1 MEPLTTGFVHP
12 PPSTHT
18 HTQHPGSSQL
28 IALREREDAL
38 RAELLTTQRENM
50 TLRFDYEQA
59 ILELPRLKVRISFGI
74 LLVRNYNVNI
84 ILLHLFPIVQSRLS
98 DQQLYVEALQSS
110 GAGDNV
116 RPITSKKVRTYLY
129 LYTVYN

>member
-1 MEPLTTGFVHP
+1 M
-12 PPSTHT
+12 
-18 HTQHPGSSQL
+18 
-28 IALREREDAL
+28 